1 MVDEATEVLMSAF
14 QKEALTTALLLDL
27 SQKRHRGLYS
37 KTVKL
42 ELDLYLRTEQPV
54 FVAVEDGKV
63 IGIAIIKTPHAKGNL
78 LLSARIILPYLS
90 RLIFLAPT
98 LVRAIR
104 LAPVIKKPKGLPK
117 PHYIIEA
124 VAVDPKHQGKKVGR
138 LLLEHSHSYCMSDKD
153 SRGIHITTGDEKNRN
168 IYERFGYQML
178 EQRRTGDFT
187 SYHMFLENNI
197 SECISGSA
205 GIPGISGRRTWFQ
218 LRLL

>member
-1 MVDEATEVLMSAF
+1 MEHGANVIPLKHSMVGEATDVLMSAF

-27 SQKRHRGLYS
+27 SQKRHRELYS

-42 ELDLYLRTEQPV
+42 ELDMYLRTEQPV

-63 IGIAIIKTPHAKGNL
+63 IGLVIIKTPHAKGNL
-78 LLSARIILPYLS
+78 LLSASIILLYLS
-90 RLIFLAPT
+90 RLIFLVPT

-117 PHYIIEA
+117 PHYLIEA

-153 SRGIHITTGDEKNRN
+153 SRGIYITTGDEKNRN
-168 IYERFGYQML
+168 IYERFGYQLL

-187 SYHMFLENNI
+187 SYHMFLEKNL
-197 SECISGSA
+197 S
-205 GIPGISGRRTWFQ
+205 
-218 LRLL
+218 